1 MDDIGLGR
9 RIAVIVLV
17 AGLLVAYLVRAVV
30 PVAAMPAPP
39 GRSVARVLM
48 PEGWAFFTRDPRQP
62 SPVAY
67 TTDRDGRWRPA
78 PDRSRGPAG
87 LDKRDRAR
95 SAEISLLTRRLDGP
109 AWTTCDRE
117 AAACLATARDTRV
130 ANTATVR
137 TLCGNV
143 GIVLQEVLPWA
154 WKDLPTVL
162 PSRVAR
168 LTVTC

>member
-9 RIAVIVLV
+9 RIAGVALV
-17 AGLLVAYLVRAVV
+17 AGLLVGYLVRAVV

-39 GRSVARVLM
+39 GRAVARALV
-48 PEGWAFFTRDPRQP
+48 PEGWAFFTRDPRRP

-67 TTDRDGRWRPA
+67 DTARNGQWRPA
-78 PDRSRGPAG
+78 PPRSRGPAG

-95 SAEISLLTRRLDGP
+95 AAEIALLTHRLDGADWTKCDGEP
-109 AWTTCDRE
+109 AT
-117 AAACLATARDTRV
+117 CLASAPATPV

-137 TLCGNV
+137 TLCGDI

-154 WKDLPTVL
+154 WNDLPTVL

>member
-1 MDDIGLGR
+1 MDDTGLGR
-9 RIAVIVLV
+9 RIAVTVLV
-17 AGLLVAYLVRAVV
+17 AGLLVGYVIRAVV

-39 GRSVARVLM
+39 GRSVARALI
-48 PEGWAFFTRDPRQP
+48 PEGWAFFTREPRQP
-62 SPVAY
+62 SPVVH
-67 TTDRDGRWRPA
+67 TQDRDGRWRPA
-78 PDRSRGPAG
+78 PGRSRGPAG
-87 LDKRDRAR
+87 LDKRDRSR
-95 SAEISLLTRRLDGP
+95 NAEIAMLMDRLDGA

-117 AAACLATARDTRV
+117 PGACLATARETEV

-137 TLCGNV
+137 TLCGDV

>member
-9 RIAVIVLV
+9 RIAAIALV
-17 AGLLVAYLVRAVV
+17 AGLLVGYIVRAVV

-39 GRSVARVLM
+39 GRSVARVLI
-48 PEGWAFFTRDPRQP
+48 PEGWAFFTRDPRLP

-67 TTDRDGRWRPA
+67 TTDRDGRWRVA
-78 PDRSRGPAG
+78 PGRSRGPAG

-95 SAEISLLTRRLDGP
+95 SAEISLLTRQLDGP
-109 AWTTCDRE
+109 AWTRCDRE
-117 AAACLATARDTRV
+117 AAACLATARETEA

-168 LTVTC
+168 LTVAC

>member
-1 MDDIGLGR
+1 MDDTRLGR
-9 RIAVIVLV
+9 WIAGIAVV
-17 AGLLVAYLVRAVV
+17 AMLLVGYLTRAVL

-39 GRSVARVLM
+39 GRTVARALV
-48 PEGWAFFTRDPRQP
+48 PEGWAFFTRDPRRP

-78 PDRSRGPAG
+78 SSSSRGPAG

-95 SAEISLLTRRLDGP
+95 SAEISLLTRRLDGTS
-109 AWTTCDRE
+109 WTRCDGEPSTCL
-117 AAACLATARDTRV
+117 AAAPATAV

-137 TLCGNV
+137 TLCGDI

-154 WKDLPTVL
+154 WNDLPTVL
-162 PSRVAR
+162 PSRLAR

>member
-1 MDDIGLGR
+1 MDDVALGR
-9 RIAVIVLV
+9 RITAVVLV
-17 AGLLVAYLVRAVV
+17 AGLLVGYLVRAVV

-39 GRSVARVLM
+39 GRTVARALV
-48 PEGWAFFTRDPRQP
+48 PEGWAFFTRDPRRP

-67 TTDRDGRWRPA
+67 TTDRDGRWRLA
-78 PDRSRGPAG
+78 PGRSRGPAG

-95 SAEISLLTRRLDGP
+95 SAEIALLMDRLTGT
-109 AWTTCDRE
+109 AWTKCDRE
-117 AAACLATARDTRV
+117 PAACLATARETET

-137 TLCGNV
+137 TLCGDV

-154 WKDLPTVL
+154 WNDLPTVL